1 MRQSRCAVLITL
13 VTVGL
18 TAWLSPDTSA
28 LEPMDVPTASQ
39 ESSLAQAPTLSP
51 SAVGHYLIMA
61 QNTEQRKAVKNEK
74 NPADKTEKTKR
85 EKPEKPSSDR
95 MANYQCLEYCVVVR
109 QSCEGLATIQPDVKK
124 ATIGSKENNEW
135 SRECQKIYYNC
146 QNKCNTDGKK
156 VSWERSKNAI
166 IKNQKKGESSRER

>member
-13 VTVGL
+13 VTVSL

-28 LEPMDVPTASQ
+28 LEPTDVPTASQ
-39 ESSLAQAPTLSP
+39 ERLVHAPTLSP
-51 SAVGHYLIMA
+51 SAVGQYLLMA
-61 QNTEQRKAVKNEK
+61 QNTEQKKAVKNEK

-85 EKPEKPSSDR
+85 EKPERPTSDR
-95 MANYQCLEYCVVVR
+95 MADYECLGYCVVVR

-135 SRECQKIYYNC
+135 SRECQKIYNKC
-146 QNKCNTDGKK
+146 QKQCNTDEKK
-156 VSWERSKNAI
+156 VSWERSKSAKR
-166 IKNQKKGESSRER
+166 KN

>member
-18 TAWLSPDTSA
+18 SAWLSPETSA
-28 LEPMDVPTASQ
+28 LEPMDVPTALQ

-61 QNTEQRKAVKNEK
+61 QNTEQGKAV
-74 NPADKTEKTKR
+74 KTEKTKR
-85 EKPEKPSSDR
+85 EKPENPSADR

-146 QNKCNTDGKK
+146 QNKCNTDGKN